1 MLKVLAIGS
10 KNQDESKIKGLN
22 CFKTITLDWHSSF
35 RVGFSY
41 NYDAVLVFNE
51 WKPSNRIF
59 IHKLKNLKIP
69 VMYLVDGI
77 IDWNYLH
84 HNWSYIK
91 PQGTFLQPLVSDFV
105 GVIGNDQRNILSS
118 FVPLSKIEVVGMPR
132 LDNFKVKSNH
142 RPHLTGD
149 VLIITP
155 STPYLNNESKVQVSF
170 ALKCIKDFLFKT
182 NRVVEWRI
190 RGDLATEL
198 DVKSNLKTSLKNQ
211 INRNKC
217 VISFSST
224 VIIESMLLGKPTG
237 LIDFS
242 NNPNLIQTPWLLK
255 GKENLSDFFNSIL
268 NPSKEHLSYQ
278 ETCLNRL
285 LYRGKSCK
293 KLINTLHQ
301 ISKNPPPYTLEEKFL
316 FDQYNIEPRK
326 KLDFDQNDLRA
337 YILDAYSKQ
346 NDLNVKTLQILMT
359 RINEFTNDTRHYKE
373 ISKQHIHSFLKR
385 IHDFV
390 DFYK

>member
-1 MLKVLAIGS
+1 MKRLLLVLILTLSFQTLTKADDIRDFEIEGMSIGDSALKYFSKREIKMNKKNWYKDTKFYGVQITSQSEKFDAI
-10 KNQDESKIKGLN
+10 QLH
-22 CFKTITLDWHSSF
+22 FKTGDKTYIIHS
-35 RVGFSY
+35 VG
-41 NYDAVLVFNE
+41 
-51 WKPSNRIF
+51 
-59 IHKLKNLKIP
+59 
-69 VMYLVDGI
+69 
-77 IDWNYLH
+77 
-84 HNWSYIK
+84 
-91 PQGTFLQPLVSDFV
+91 
-105 GVIGNDQRNILSS
+105 
-118 FVPLSKIEVVGMPR
+118 
-132 LDNFKVKSNH
+132 
-142 RPHLTGD
+142 
-149 VLIITP
+149 
-155 STPYLNNESKVQVSF
+155 
-170 ALKCIKDFLFKT
+170 
-182 NRVVEWRI
+182 
-190 RGDLATEL
+190 
-198 DVKSNLKTSLKNQ
+198 
-211 INRNKC
+211 
-217 VISFSST
+217 
-224 VIIESMLLGKPTG
+224 G

-242 NNPNLIQTPWLLK
+242 NNPNLIQTPWLIK

-293 KLINTLHQ
+293 KLINTLYQ
-301 ISKNPPPYTLEEKFL
+301 ISKNPPPYILEEKFL

-326 KLDFDQNDLRA
+326 NLDFDQNDLRA